1 MSNQMEQII
10 CLTSAYLAPIQYY
23 SKLYRYPSVF
33 IERHDNYIKQTY
45 RNRCIISGPQGSI
58 TSTVPTIKPSTP
70 KIEMKDVEISNHGNW
85 RHLHWK
91 AIESSYNN
99 TPYYEHY
106 KELFQPFYEQQ
117 YTYLFDFNLELQ
129 ELICSLIHIQPN
141 LQFTE
146 EYRFDF
152 TENELDFREVIHPK
166 KESALH
172 DSLFQVKPY
181 YQVFSQ
187 QTGFIPN
194 LSILDLLFHKGP
206 EAICYL

>member
-10 CLTSAYLAPIQYY
+10 YLTSAYLAPIQYY

-33 IERHDNYIKQTY
+33 IERHDSYIKQTY

-58 TSTVPTIKPSTP
+58 TLTVPTIKPSTP
-70 KIEMKDVEISNHGNW
+70 KIEMKDVEIANHGNW

-106 KELFQPFYEQQ
+106 KELFQPFYENK
-117 YTYLFDFNLELQ
+117 YTYLFDFNLKLQ
-129 ELICSLIHIQPN
+129 ELICSLIHIKPN
-141 LQFTE
+141 IQFTE

-152 TENELDFREVIHPK
+152 SENELDFREVIHPK
-166 KESALH
+166 KESPQH
-172 DSLFQVKPY
+172 DPQCRIKPY

-206 EAICYL
+206 EAIYYL

>member
-1 MSNQMEQII
+1 MCKHTEQTIY
-10 CLTSAYLAPIQYY
+10 LTSAYLAPIQYY
-23 SKLYRYPSVF
+23 SKLYKYASIY

-58 TSTVPTIKPSTP
+58 TLTVPTIKPSTP
-70 KIEMKDVEISNHGNW
+70 KIEMKEVKISTHGNW

-106 KELFQPFYEQQ
+106 KELFQPFYENM
-117 YTYLFDFNLELQ
+117 YTYLFDFNLKLQ

-141 LQFTE
+141 IQFTE
-146 EYRFDF
+146 EYRFNF
-152 TENELDFREVIHPK
+152 LANELDFREVIHPK
-166 KESALH
+166 KEVAQH
-172 DSLFQVKPY
+172 DPQFQIKPY

-187 QTGFIPN
+187 QTGFLPN

-206 EAICYL
+206 EAIYYL